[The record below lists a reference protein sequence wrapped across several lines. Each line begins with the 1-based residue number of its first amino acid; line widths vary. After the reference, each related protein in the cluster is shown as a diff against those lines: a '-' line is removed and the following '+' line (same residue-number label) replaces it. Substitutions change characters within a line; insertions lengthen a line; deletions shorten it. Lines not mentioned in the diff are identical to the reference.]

1 MSDIV
6 DQGDGDREEI
16 MTLEEGADNKPCHS
30 IPPLWFECG
39 FSDAIRA

>member
-16 MTLEEGADNKPCHS
+16 DDPRGGARTKSHIIQFLS
-30 IPPLWFECG
+30 VV
-39 FSDAIRA
+39 